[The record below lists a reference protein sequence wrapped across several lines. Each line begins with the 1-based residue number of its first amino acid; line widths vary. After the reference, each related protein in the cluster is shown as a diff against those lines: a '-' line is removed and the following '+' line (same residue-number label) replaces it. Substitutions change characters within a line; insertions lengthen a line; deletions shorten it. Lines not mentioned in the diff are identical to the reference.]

1 MSNQD
6 KNYLLTRLF
15 NSRTAMEDIAE
26 EEFDEADKQQNI
38 MLIRNIT
45 KEIGKILQLSLRYKV
60 SRKVYKTIRFVN
72 KVIEIYK

>member
-1 MSNQD
+1 
-6 KNYLLTRLF
+6 
-15 NSRTAMEDIAE
+15 MEDIAE
-26 EEFDEADKQQNI
+26 EEFDEAEKQQNI